1 MKRRTFITLAGLAAG
16 GAAVTHYIGNDDGS
30 AQDLVPSGSFDYII
44 IGSGTAGAT
53 LARELAGNGQK
64 VLLLE
69 RGEYVPL
76 KETVLTMASML
87 NEVQVTDELKDGSA
101 FAAGGSSAMYM
112 AIAEKPPFEAFR
124 ALGIDLNEEFEAVQR
139 ELPLTVMPDALMTP
153 QARMV
158 TDAAIASGH
167 DWRKNLMLIDPSKAN
182 GGYSYEAKWKALSF
196 VDESKRLGATLRCE
210 TLVERVLIENN
221 AAIGVECQVESSPF
235 GTQRVRFYGRRIVV
249 SAGSLATPIILQ
261 NSGLK
266 NVTAN
271 GYYIDPSIA
280 IFGRV
285 PGLQGSEGF
294 AGALGATLSDGTKLL
309 DANAHKFAF
318 NMLMIGT
325 LRPLSISSY
334 EEHVGIMVKA
344 HDALG
349 GSLSDDGRY
358 HKKLEP
364 AVFDKLKHGEDA
376 ARSILLRAGATDLF
390 TAPMM
395 TGGAFGTLRIGGE
408 VDEKLQTKVSNL
420 YVCDGSLIPD
430 NGRVAPALTLICL
443 AKYLAKVL
451 LK

>member
-16 GAAVTHYIGNDDGS
+16 GAAVTYYAGS
-30 AQDLVPSGSFDYII
+30 DHGGAQDFATSGSFDYII

-53 LARELAGNGQK
+53 LARELARNGQK

-76 KETVLTMASML
+76 KETLLTMASML

-101 FAAGGSSAMYM
+101 FVAGGSSAMYM
-112 AIAEKPPFEAFR
+112 GIAEKPPFAAFR
-124 ALGIDLNEEFEAVQR
+124 ALGIDLSREFETVQR
-139 ELPLTVMPDALMTP
+139 ELPLTVMPDSLMTP
-153 QARMV
+153 QARQLS
-158 TDAAIASGH
+158 DAATALGH
-167 DWRKNLMLIDPSKAN
+167 DWKKNLMFIDPSKAN
-182 GGYSYEAKWKALSF
+182 GSYSYEAKWKALSF
-196 VDESKRLGATLRCE
+196 VDESVSLGAILRCE

-221 AAIGVECQVESSPF
+221 AAIGVECQVDSSPF
-235 GTQRVRFYGRRIVV
+235 GTELVRFHARKVVV

-266 NVTAN
+266 NVTAK
-271 GYYIDPSIA
+271 GYYIDPSTA
-280 IFGRV
+280 VFGRV
-285 PGLQGSEGF
+285 PGLQGREGF
-294 AGALGATLSDGTKLL
+294 AGALGTTLSDGTKLL

-318 NMLMIGT
+318 NALMLGS

-349 GSLSDDGRY
+349 GSLSDDGHY

-376 ARSILLRAGATDLF
+376 ARSILQRAGATDLF
-390 TAPMM
+390 TVPMM
-395 TGGAFGTLRIGGE
+395 TGGAFGTLQIGAE
-408 VDEKLQTKVSNL
+408 VNEKLQTQVSNL
-420 YVCDGSLIPD
+420 HVCDGSLIPD

-451 LK
+451 LT